1 MKIRNGFIS
10 NSSSSSFIVA
20 FDKKPTHAYELM
32 EILFPENKNNEQIGV
47 NSPYEAFS
55 IDPMSASTIIWNQLE
70 NQNPLNKSE
79 ILEKINSGWF
89 DGHPEYDIYN
99 KPELKHISDQY
110 TKETGKNIF
119 DKDADEKW
127 VKKYNDASNKIREE
141 YIKEVKNAAKKL
153 FDTKWEIFK
162 NKKCFLFTFSDN
174 DGEIFSTLEH
184 GDTFRNVPNIRI
196 SYH

>member
-1 MKIRNGFIS
+1 MKIRNGFVS

-20 FDKKPTHAYELM
+20 FDEKPTCAYELM

-47 NSPYEAFS
+47 NPPYEGFS

-99 KPELKHISDQY
+99 KYEIKHISDQY

-127 VKKYNDASNKIREE
+127 VKKYHNASNEIREE
-141 YIKEVKNAAKKL
+141 YRKEVKNAAKKL